1 MSVVQII
8 AGLAQRGSGGGGGSN
23 PSLTPIDSNT
33 SLGLDWTVEFVG
45 SFAPTQFWATM
56 WGNEVWNSG
65 QGHLVYLTSGV
76 NMNVGSPNAADE
88 YVLAADV
95 SVKSYWA
102 FSHADGGGI
111 SVYRNGQLLTPNF
124 NGYGASPSLAGNT
137 LLFGAR
143 HNNDGSGQ
151 TDTIS
156 NGTFLWTNISNTAL
170 DATAIANNYTTLQ
183 PTYGI

>member
-8 AGLAQRGSGGGGGSN
+8 AGLAQRNSGGGGSN
-23 PSLTPIDSNT
+23 PGLNPFDSGI
-33 SLGLDWTVEFVG
+33 SLGVDWTVEFVA
-45 SFAPTQFWATM
+45 SLSPTNFWATM

-65 QGHLVYLTSGV
+65 QGHLAYLVSTV

-88 YVLAADV
+88 YVLDTDV

-102 FSHADGGGI
+102 FTHADGGGI

-124 NGYGASPSLAGNT
+124 NGYGSSPSLAGNT

-143 HNNDGSGQ
+143 HNNDGLGQ

-156 NGTFLWTNISNTAL
+156 NGTYFWTNISSSAL
-170 DATAIANNYTTLQ
+170 DATAIANNYASLQ
-183 PTYGI
+183 STYGI